1 MWPGAIVD
9 GVASGVI
16 GDIGDKSERP
26 SIDTVL
32 RILELRLID
41 KWGNVST
48 IKHGGQLDRIKHQKV
63 LAVLKRRALRFRRG
77 EGVAE
82 HWRSSQRRRILLMIR
97 EASPRT
103 V

>member
-41 KWGNVST
+41 KWGDVST
-48 IKHGGQLDRIKHQKV
+48 IKHRANWTELSIK
-63 LAVLKRRALRFRRG
+63 RS
-77 EGVAE
+77 
-82 HWRSSQRRRILLMIR
+82 WRC
-97 EASPRT
+97 
-103 V
+103 